1 MSKTKNISEQILQIC
16 PKYLTIPNFTTER
29 TYKYKISLNNIT
41 SYFMIFNLRS
51 SDKER
56 MKLSENE
63 IKLKGGQTKHIQIMI
78 RDNIKYFNNKCPRQ
92 RRIFLIIK
100 SDLFEER
107 YPIDLLYESFQH
119 KEIYI
124 QNTNTIKQQ
133 DEIIE
138 YNKSKNI
145 TQESN
150 YQNKPDEKI
159 KEQQILIQ
167 NDNEKKNDSDNE
179 VKKNK
184 NRRENDSDNE
194 VGKENK
200 NEKEGN
206 AIIPINNSNN
216 DISYSDVLMINTAS
230 QIECLAVKEKSK
242 ISQEEKNEMI
252 IQLTQEK
259 NNLLT
264 YVNSTLKQKW
274 SEIEIILNKYDKKL
288 SYQNS
293 IQSTSPNNKPSSP
306 KKLYPLIQNSFSLN
320 TINPFLKNQ
329 DIPKAPSLQSEYLTL
344 KSQNNLLLT
353 ENNLLKQRLT
363 LLENKLSF
371 LANP

>member
-1 MSKTKNISEQILQIC
+1 
-16 PKYLTIPNFTTER
+16 
-29 TYKYKISLNNIT
+29 
-41 SYFMIFNLRS
+41 MIFNLRS

-63 IKLKGGQTKHIQIMI
+63 IKLKGGQIKHIQIMI

-124 QNTNTIKQQ
+124 PNTIKIKQQ
-133 DEIIE
+133 DEINE
-138 YNKSKNI
+138 YNESKNI
-145 TQESN
+145 AQESN
-150 YQNKPDEKI
+150 YQDKQDEKI
-159 KEQQILIQ
+159 KEKQILIQ
-167 NDNEKKNDSDNE
+167 NQNDNGKENDNET
-179 VKKNK
+179 
-184 NRRENDSDNE
+184 
-194 VGKENK
+194 GKENK

-206 AIIPINNSNN
+206 AKITISNSNE
-216 DISYSDVLMINTAS
+216 ICYPDVLMISNAS
-230 QIECLAVKEKSK
+230 QIECLAVKEKSI
-242 ISQEEKNEMI
+242 ISQEEKNEII

-259 NNLLT
+259 NNLFT

-274 SEIEIILNKYDKKL
+274 SEIENILNKYDKKL

-293 IQSTSPNNKPSSP
+293 IQSTSPNDKPSPP
-306 KKLYPLIQNSFSLN
+306 KKLYPSIQNSFSLN
-320 TINPFLKNQ
+320 IINPFFKNQ
-329 DIPKAPSLQSEYLTL
+329 DFPKTPSLQSEFLTL

-353 ENNLLKQRLT
+353 ENNLLKQRLI

-371 LANP
+371 LANQ